1 MGSPAF
7 PTSNNAPLPIPGG
20 WGNPTGANTGN
31 MGSGAT
37 AFPVSPYGG
46 PSYNAPIFGG
56 GNMAG
61 LTSGLNSSNTSWNQ
75 NLFNEMGRAY
85 GKGTGQLLGDVFAN
99 GLFNPQVAA
108 AMLNAQAPGIARG
121 EAGIQGAFADA
132 GARFSSASALGMGDF
147 ESQVQL
153 NQQQTLAQ
161 MFEQAQGEQ
170 LSLLQSVLPTL
181 NKEQANH
188 GGGLLD
194 DIVGG
199 LETIGGFAAAP
210 FTGGASLSLASGGL
224 STLMQGLGGGGNPQA
239 SGISPGGGGSG
250 SNIFSGLTSLFSPPT
265 PNLSGV
271 SMGGD
276 ATGNMSAIQQIIAN
290 MQASGA
296 GGFGGAP
303 IMLPGQSSG
312 GPMSESLGF
321 PY

>member
-20 WGNPTGANTGN
+20 WGNPTGANTGFGG
-31 MGSGAT
+31 GSNP

-46 PSYNAPIFGG
+46 PSFNAPIFGG
-56 GNMAG
+56 GSMAG
-61 LTSGLNSSNTSWNQ
+61 LSSGLNSSNTSWSQ
-75 NLFNEMGRAY
+75 NLFNELGRAY
-85 GKGTGQLLGDVFAN
+85 GKGTGQLLGDVFAD

-121 EAGIQGAFADA
+121 EAGIEGAFADA

-170 LSLLQSVLPTL
+170 LSLLSSVLPTL

-188 GGGLLD
+188 GSGLLH
-194 DIVGG
+194 DIIGG
-199 LETIGGFAAAP
+199 LEVAGGFAAAP

-224 STLMQGLGGGGNPQA
+224 STLLGGNSSNTSPTPGMA
-239 SGISPGGGGSG
+239 SGGG
-250 SNIFSGLTSLFSPPT
+250 SNIFSGLSSLFNPA
-265 PNLSGV
+265 PNLSGL
-271 SMGGD
+271 SPGGD
-276 ATGNMSAIQQIIAN
+276 PSGNMSAILQIIAN
-290 MQASGA
+290 QQASA
-296 GGFGGAP
+296 GGSVGGMP
-303 IMLPGQSSG
+303 ITLPGQSTG